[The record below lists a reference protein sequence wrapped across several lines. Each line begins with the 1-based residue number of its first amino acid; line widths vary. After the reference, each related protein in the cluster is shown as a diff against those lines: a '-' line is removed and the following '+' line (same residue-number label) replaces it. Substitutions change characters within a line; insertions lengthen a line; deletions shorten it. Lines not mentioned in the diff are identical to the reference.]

1 MVVLDIEIGFVY
13 LVEFIIGS
21 DPSVVYRIS
30 PPKSVNNSTAKG
42 EE

>member
-1 MVVLDIEIGFVY
+1 MVVVDIEIEFVY
-13 LVEFIIGS
+13 FVEFILGS

-30 PPKSVNNSTAKG
+30 PPKSVNSSTAKS